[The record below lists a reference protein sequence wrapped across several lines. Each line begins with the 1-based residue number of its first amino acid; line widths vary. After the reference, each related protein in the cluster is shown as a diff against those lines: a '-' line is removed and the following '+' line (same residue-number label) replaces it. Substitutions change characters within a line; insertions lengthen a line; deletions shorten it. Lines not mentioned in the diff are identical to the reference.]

1 MADYDGSI
9 TIKLGLNQ
17 SEYDK
22 GLNTATKSAESFV
35 DKVKS
40 TFVGA
45 VAFKTAA
52 KGWDLI
58 SGSIDKATARLDAMQ
73 KATQVMGILAGS
85 TDKAQEVVNRL
96 NAAVTDTA
104 YGLDAAATSTQKLA
118 TSGLDLDKS
127 AQMVQDLMDAISFY
141 GDGTNATLENVV
153 DAMAKM
159 NASGKISSDQ
169 WQRLTDAGVPLLKIF
184 AEETGMSMA
193 KVMDSFST
201 GAISAEKFNDILMD
215 ALENGTESFP
225 AVAGKAKE
233 MAGSFAT
240 SFSNMGARIAIGVGN
255 VITAFNNFLQDSG
268 LPSLQSLIAN
278 FGTVIKTGLN
288 WVAENLPV
296 VLNGAIDLIKKVMEN
311 MPQLSAI
318 IGKIVDV
325 VRSSVGPVMDTVKS
339 MVTWFIDNLP
349 AVAKNL
355 DDMMPLIIGIGTAI
369 AAFKGYFAVITLAG
383 NFLGMINKIKDAW
396 ALLNAV
402 MAANPIGV
410 VIAAVAA
417 LVAVF
422 AYLWKTNDTFRQFW
436 IDTWA
441 KIKEAVAEVVTWL
454 KKTWPEVV
462 QAIKEA
468 WAGIVDFFKGI
479 AKGIQEAWQAVVTF
493 FTVDIPAAFQAFID
507 KCVEV
512 KNSVIEFFT
521 VTIPQA
527 IQTFIDAVIKFFA
540 TDLPYYIGYGIGWA
554 LGKIAEFGAGL
565 SLFITETVPEF
576 ISGIIDWFMQLPGK
590 IWDWLSKAHDK
601 VVEWGEE
608 TIQTASET
616 ASEAINSVT
625 DWFSKLPGKIWAWL
639 SEALGKIRDWASQ
652 TWANAATAASN
663 FVNTVVTWLSQLPG
677 RIWAWLVDAI
687 GRIVS
692 FAGQMKDQ
700 AVTAGRN
707 FLDGI
712 VREVS
717 KIPGKMLS
725 IGSAIVNGIKS
736 GISGAWNGL
745 TSWFSNLGSGLID
758 GFKSALGIHSPSRVF
773 RDASR
778 WIPEGMVAGIKDRM
792 PKAISYMKTAGDEL
806 SDAFNTD
813 GLTARMRIEGRAG
826 AALSGNS
833 NVYNVQQT
841 INSAKAL
848 TPSEI
853 ATETLNMMRR
863 LAWQ

>member
-1 MADYDGSI
+1 MADYDGCI

-17 SEYDK
+17 NEYDK
-22 GLNTATKSAESFV
+22 GLDKATKNTESFV

-45 VAFKTAA
+45 TLFKAA
-52 KGWDLI
+52 EKGWDLI
-58 SGSIDKATARLDAMQ
+58 SGSIDRATARLDAMQ

-296 VLNGAIDLIKKVMEN
+296 VLNGAIDLIKKIMEN

-325 VRSSVGPVMDTVKS
+325 VRSSVGPVMDIVKS

-349 AVAKNL
+349 TVAKNL

-383 NFLGMINKIKDAW
+383 NFLGVINKIKDTW

-441 KIKEAVAEVVTWL
+441 KIKEAVAEVVAWL

-493 FTVDIPAAFQAFID
+493 FTVDIPAAFQKFID
-507 KCVEV
+507 KCIEV
-512 KNSVIEFFT
+512 KNTVVKFFT
-521 VTIPQA
+521 VTIPHAFQN
-527 IQTFIDAVIKFFA
+527 FIDAVVKFFA
-540 TDLPYYIGYGIGWA
+540 NDLPYYIGYAIGWV
-554 LGKIAEFGAGL
+554 LGKFVEFKLA
-565 SLFITETVPEF
+565 LFAFATTVIPQF
-576 ISGIIDWFMQLPGK
+576 IGNVVDWFSQLPGKISEWLLATLDKAHQWGQDTMKSMEDAASKTIGDVVDWFSQLPGK
-590 IWDWLSKAHDK
+590 IW
-601 VVEWGEE
+601 
-608 TIQTASET
+608 
-616 ASEAINSVT
+616 N
-625 DWFSKLPGKIWAWL
+625 WL
-639 SEALGKIRDWASQ
+639 SEALGRVRDWASQ
-652 TWANAATAASN
+652 TWTNATTAASN
-663 FVNTVVTWLSQLPG
+663 FVNTVVTWLSSLPG
-677 RIWAWLVDAI
+677 KIWAWLVNAV
-687 GRIVS
+687 GKVVS

-700 AVTAGRN
+700 AVVAGRN

-712 VREVS
+712 VNEVS

-736 GISGAWNGL
+736 GISGAWHGL

-758 GFKSALGIHSPSRVF
+758 GFKSALGIHSPSKVF

-778 WIPEGMVAGIKDRM
+778 WIPEGMIAGIKDKM
-792 PKAISYMKTAGDEL
+792 PKAIRYMQTAGDQL
-806 SDAFNTD
+806 SDAFNADTLST
-813 GLTARMRIEGRAG
+813 GVTVSGG
-826 AALSGNS
+826 TVGNLSGNS
-833 NVYNVQQT
+833 NVYNVNQT

-848 TPSEI
+848 SPSEMSE
-853 ATETLNMMRR
+853 ETSNMLRR
-863 LAWQ
+863 LAWE